1 MFSDVFKAAMRKCHG
16 VFDNIYNKCMNELPA
31 VVDLLCNL
39 VRLHGLCDVIK
50 SRLEHTV
57 VHINTIKI

>member
-1 MFSDVFKAAMRKCHG
+1 MRKCHG
-16 VFDNIYNKCMNELPA
+16 VFDNIYNKCMNTLPA

-50 SRLEHTV
+50 SMYDHALARAQTRIYV
-57 VHINTIKI
+57 